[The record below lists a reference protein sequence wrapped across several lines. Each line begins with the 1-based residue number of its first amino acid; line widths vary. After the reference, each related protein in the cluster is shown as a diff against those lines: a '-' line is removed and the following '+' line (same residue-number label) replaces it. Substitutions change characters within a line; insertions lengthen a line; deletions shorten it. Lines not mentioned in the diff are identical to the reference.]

1 MPKLPHCCSRVG
13 LLMSLWSL
21 SLFLS
26 CFLRNNICCCRWFIN
41 FSGILLIEFPWIYS
55 LGLVLTHDCKNSFL
69 KLLTSVKVKLFIFL
83 NFSKICNVRF
93 SISSIKQVFLG
104 FHHFLSIFGLLL
116 AVTSIPNFL
125 QCFVRQTDFEL
136 TISKAFQKFLL
147 WRHQQNLSIT

>member
-26 CFLRNNICCCRWFIN
+26 CFLWNNICCCRWFIN
-41 FSGILLIEFPWIYS
+41 LSSILLIEFPWTYS

-83 NFSKICNVRF
+83 NFSKICNLRF
-93 SISSIKQVFLG
+93 SISSIKQVCLG

-125 QCFVRQTDFEL
+125 QCFVWWTGFEL
-136 TISKAFQKFLL
+136 TISKAF
-147 WRHQQNLSIT
+147 